1 MSDHSMTCQELVELV
16 TAYLDSALDQQTR
29 TRFDEHLKICYG
41 CRSYLEQFRVTI
53 RTVGKIS
60 ADQLDPGFRDRLL
73 DAFRDFH

>member
-1 MSDHSMTCQELVELV
+1 
-16 TAYLDSALDQQTR
+16 
-29 TRFDEHLKICYG
+29 
-41 CRSYLEQFRVTI
+41 VTI